1 MTSEDMI
8 AIIGA
13 TGGLLSVAGHVAVL
27 VIRELRRRP
36 ETIPPV
42 PPPGTRSTTVTQT
55 PPITQTPGKPPLPVP
70 KGPNTP

>member
-55 PPITQTPGKPPLPVP
+55 PPITPGKPPVPVPP
-70 KGPNTP
+70 KGPNPT